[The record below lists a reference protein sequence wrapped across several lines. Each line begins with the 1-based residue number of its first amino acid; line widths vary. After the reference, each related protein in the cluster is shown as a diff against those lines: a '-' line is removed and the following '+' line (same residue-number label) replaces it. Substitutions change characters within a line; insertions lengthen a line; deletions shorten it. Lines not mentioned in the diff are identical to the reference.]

1 MKVAFL
7 IQDLFGRGAEHA
19 TALLTRGFIAKGYE
33 VDLVLSRIHRDK
45 LEAGLKP
52 FEVPDEVRL
61 VYLKS
66 RHARYNVWSLRRYL
80 KTANAEVLIIV
91 SPAYEITVALA
102 SLCLKKRPRL
112 YTVRHTI
119 DFALNDKLEYRNVD
133 NSWRVKFKDWLS
145 YGRLSGVL
153 CVAEKVRTEMIR
165 LHHLPEEKVH
175 TVYNPVVDDAFMKKK
190 GKPPSHPWL
199 IERDV
204 PTFVTAGAFRPEK
217 NHLLL
222 IEAFKIVNRTHPARL
237 IIFGRGD
244 LQAKYEDAIR
254 ENSLSEVVSLPG
266 FSESLVSE
274 VAASSG
280 YISCSQIESFGIAIV
295 EGLACGVPVIS
306 TDAPCGPREILKDGE
321 YGELVPMDNP
331 ELLAQA
337 VVRVIEHG
345 GKKVPDEAWRRF
357 ELSRIVERYEKSCA
371 LHDGHLKEL

>member
-7 IQDLFGRGAEHA
+7 IQDLFARGAEHA
-19 TALLTRGFIAKGYE
+19 TALLVRGFIAKGYE
-33 VDLVLSRIHRDK
+33 VDLVLSRVHRDK

-52 FEVPDEVRL
+52 FEVPAEVRL

-66 RHARYNVWSLRRYL
+66 RHARYNVCSLRRYL
-80 KTANAEVLIIV
+80 KTATPEVLIIV
-91 SPAYEITVALA
+91 SPSYEVTAALA

-119 DFALNDKLEYRNVD
+119 DFALTDKLDYRNVD
-133 NSWRVKFKDWLS
+133 NSWRVRFKDWLR

-165 LHHLPEEKVH
+165 LHYLPAEKVH
-175 TVYNPVVDDAFMKKK
+175 TVYNPVVDDVFM
-190 GKPPSHPWL
+190 GKRGLPPSHPWL
-199 IERDV
+199 IKRDV

-237 IIFGRGD
+237 IIFGQGD
-244 LQAKYEDAIR
+244 LQAEYEKAIR
-254 ENSLSEVVSLPG
+254 EKRLSDVVSLPG

-280 YISCSQIESFGIAIV
+280 YISCSRVESFGIAIV

-306 TDAPCGPREILKDGE
+306 TDAPCGPREILRDGE

-357 ELSRIVERYEKSCA
+357 ELSRIVERYEKSCS

>member
-19 TALLTRGFIAKGYE
+19 TALLARGFIAKGYE
-33 VDLVLSRIHRDK
+33 VDLVLSRVHCDK

-52 FEVPDEVRL
+52 FGVPNEVRL

-66 RHARYNVWSLRRYL
+66 RHARYNMWSLRRYL
-80 KTANAEVLIIV
+80 KTASAEVLIIV
-91 SPAYEITVALA
+91 SPAYEIVAALV

-119 DFALNDKLEYRNVD
+119 DFALTDKLDYRSVD
-133 NSWRVKFKDWLS
+133 NSWRVRFRDWLS

-165 LHHLPEEKVH
+165 LHHLPAEKVH
-175 TVYNPVVDDAFMKKK
+175 TVYNPVVDDSFMKKK
-190 GKPPSHPWL
+190 GMPPSHPWL
-199 IERDV
+199 IEGDV

-222 IEAFKIVNRTHPARL
+222 IKAFKIVNCTHPARL

-244 LQAKYEDAIR
+244 LQAEYEKAIR
-254 ENSLSEVVSLPG
+254 ENGLSEVVSLPG

-321 YGELVPMDNP
+321 YGELVPMDNL

-337 VVRVIEHG
+337 VVRVIEDG

-357 ELSRIVERYEKSCA
+357 ELSRIVERYETSCS
-371 LHDGHLKEL
+371 LSVGRVK

>member
-1 MKVAFL
+1 MKIAFL

-19 TALLTRGFIAKGYE
+19 TALLVCGFVSKGYE
-33 VDLVLSRIHRDK
+33 VDIVLSRVHRDK
-45 LEAGLKP
+45 LEVGLKP
-52 FEVPDEVRL
+52 FEVSGEVRL
-61 VYLKS
+61 FHLKS

-80 KTANAEVLIIV
+80 KMASPEVLIIV
-91 SPAYEITVALA
+91 SPAYEITAALA

-119 DFALNDKLEYRNVD
+119 DFALDDGLEYRNVD
-133 NSWRVKFKDWLS
+133 NSWSARFRDWLS
-145 YGRLSGVL
+145 YGKLSGVL

-165 LHHLPEEKVH
+165 LHHLPVEKVH
-175 TVYNPVVDDAFMKKK
+175 TVYNPVVDDAFMEKK
-190 GKPPSHPWL
+190 GRPPSHPWL
-199 IERDV
+199 IRRDV

-244 LQAKYEDAIR
+244 LQAEYEKAIR
-254 ENSLSEVVSLPG
+254 EKDLSDVVSLPG
-266 FSESLVSE
+266 FSESLVRE

-280 YISCSQIESFGIAIV
+280 YISCSRIESFGIAIV
-295 EGLACGVPVIS
+295 EALACGVSVIS

-321 YGELVPMDNP
+321 YGELIPVDNP

-337 VVRVIEHG
+337 IVRVIEHG
-345 GKKVPDEAWRRF
+345 GKKVPDDAWRRF
-357 ELSRIVERYEKSCA
+357 ELSRIVVLYEKSCS
-371 LHDGHLKEL
+371 LSLNSSV

>member
-7 IQDLFGRGAEHA
+7 IQDLFGRGAEYA
-19 TALLTRGFIAKGYE
+19 TALLARGFMARGYE
-33 VDLVLSRIHRDK
+33 VDLVLSRVHCDK
-45 LEAGLKP
+45 LETGLKP
-52 FEVPDEVRL
+52 FEVPDGVHL

-66 RHARYNVWSLRRYL
+66 RRARYNVWSVRRYL
-80 KTANAEVLIIV
+80 KSATPEVLIIV
-91 SPAYEITVALA
+91 SPSYEVTAALA

-119 DFALNDKLEYRNVD
+119 DFALTDKLDYRNVD
-133 NSWRVKFKDWLS
+133 NSWRMRFKDWLR

-165 LHHLPEEKVH
+165 LHHLPAEKVH
-175 TVYNPVVDDAFMKKK
+175 TVYNPVVDDVFM
-190 GKPPSHPWL
+190 GKRGLPPSHPWL
-199 IERDV
+199 IKRDV

-244 LQAKYEDAIR
+244 LQVEYEKAIKDNGLFDR
-254 ENSLSEVVSLPG
+254 VSLPG
-266 FSESLVSE
+266 FTESLPSE

-280 YISCSQIESFGIAIV
+280 YISCSRIESFGIAIV

-321 YGELVPMDNP
+321 YGEIVPVDNS
-331 ELLAQA
+331 EALARA
-337 VVRVIEHG
+337 IVKVIEHG
-345 GKKVPDEAWRRF
+345 GKIVPDEAWQRF
-357 ELSRIVERYEKSCA
+357 ELARVVGLYEKCIG
-371 LHDGHLKEL
+371 L

>member
-7 IQDLFGRGAEHA
+7 IQDLFARGAEYA

-33 VDLVLSRIHRDK
+33 VDLVLSRVHRDK
-45 LEAGLKP
+45 IEAGLKP
-52 FEVPDEVRL
+52 FEVPNEVRL

-91 SPAYEITVALA
+91 SPAYEIVAALA
-102 SLCLKKRPRL
+102 SLGLKKRPRL

-119 DFALNDKLEYRNVD
+119 DFALTDNLEFRNED
-133 NSWRVKFKDWLS
+133 NSWRVRFRDWLS

-165 LHHLPEEKVH
+165 LHHLPAEKVH
-175 TVYNPVVDDAFMKKK
+175 TVYNPVVDDSFMKKK
-190 GKPPSHPWL
+190 GMPPSHPWL
-199 IERDV
+199 IEGDV

-217 NHLLL
+217 NLLLL
-222 IEAFKIVNRTHPARL
+222 IEAFKIVNCTHPARL

-244 LQAKYEDAIR
+244 LQAEYEKAIR
-254 ENSLSEVVSLPG
+254 ENGLSEVVSLPG

-321 YGELVPMDNP
+321 YGELVPMDNL

-337 VVRVIEHG
+337 VVRVIEDG

-357 ELSRIVERYEKSCA
+357 ELSRIVERYETSCS
-371 LHDGHLKEL
+371 LSVGRVK

>member
-19 TALLTRGFIAKGYE
+19 TALLARGFIAKGYE
-33 VDLVLSRIHRDK
+33 VDLVLSRVHRDK

-52 FEVPDEVRL
+52 FEVPDGVHL

-80 KTANAEVLIIV
+80 KTANAAVLIIV
-91 SPAYEITVALA
+91 SPAYEMVAALA

-119 DFALNDKLEYRNVD
+119 DFALTEKLEYRRVD
-133 NSWRVKFKDWLS
+133 NSWRVRFRDWLS

-165 LHHLPEEKVH
+165 LSRLPAEKVH
-175 TVYNPVVDDAFMKKK
+175 TVYNPVVDASFMKKK
-190 GKPPSHPWL
+190 GMSPSHPWL
-199 IERDV
+199 IKRDV

-244 LQAKYEDAIR
+244 LQAE
-254 ENSLSEVVSLPG
+254 
-266 FSESLVSE
+266 
-274 VAASSG
+274 
-280 YISCSQIESFGIAIV
+280 
-295 EGLACGVPVIS
+295 
-306 TDAPCGPREILKDGE
+306 
-321 YGELVPMDNP
+321 
-331 ELLAQA
+331 
-337 VVRVIEHG
+337 
-345 GKKVPDEAWRRF
+345 
-357 ELSRIVERYEKSCA
+357 YEKA
-371 LHDGHLKEL
+371 IGRIAFRRL